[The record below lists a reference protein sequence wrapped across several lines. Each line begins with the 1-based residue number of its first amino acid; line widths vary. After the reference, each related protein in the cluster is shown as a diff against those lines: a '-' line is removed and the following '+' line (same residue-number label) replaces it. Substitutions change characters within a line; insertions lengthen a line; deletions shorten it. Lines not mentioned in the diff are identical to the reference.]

1 MASVGSAATD
11 MPVCARDPVTVRPM
25 GAEFSLVGEIDSALA
40 HGSPGRRAE
49 MLRHVTDLFI
59 DEADELSDQQ
69 VELFDDVI
77 MRLAAEI
84 EQSARTLLAIRLAPI
99 RNAPPRTIRN
109 LAFDDV
115 VNVAAPVLSQSERLD
130 DADLVEN
137 ARTKGQGHMLAISRR
152 SHLSEIVTDVLV
164 ERGDRQVLISTV
176 QNRAARFSNS
186 GFSKLVERSEADD
199 ELAIRVGE
207 RDGIPIDLFRKL
219 IKKASQSVRA
229 KLEAAQPELSQQI
242 SEAVAEVSDR
252 IELDAIARA
261 SDYSATP
268 MSIEGDRGSG
278 QLQEDDLMKLALTG
292 AVSEVIA
299 ALAGMG
305 DVPILFVE
313 KTIRQGQTESLLLL
327 ARAIG
332 LSWHTVKAILRLG
345 TRKRS
350 LSEIEIA
357 QLLASYER
365 LKPKTAQEIL
375 RFYRNREKL
384 HS

>member
-1 MASVGSAATD
+1 MKQ
-11 MPVCARDPVTVRPM
+11 R
-25 GAEFSLVGEIDSALA
+25 SLNY
-40 HGSPGRRAE
+40 
-49 MLRHVTDLFI
+49 
-59 DEADELSDQQ
+59 
-69 VELFDDVI
+69 
-77 MRLAAEI
+77 
-84 EQSARTLLAIRLAPI
+84 
-99 RNAPPRTIRN
+99 RN
-109 LAFDDV
+109 
-115 VNVAAPVLSQSERLD
+115 
-130 DADLVEN
+130 
-137 ARTKGQGHMLAISRR
+137 R
-152 SHLSEIVTDVLV
+152 S
-164 ERGDRQVLISTV
+164 
-176 QNRAARFSNS
+176 
-186 GFSKLVERSEADD
+186 
-199 ELAIRVGE
+199 
-207 RDGIPIDLFRKL
+207 
-219 IKKASQSVRA
+219 
-229 KLEAAQPELSQQI
+229 

-261 SDYSATP
+261 SDYSATL
-268 MSIEGDRGSG
+268 MSIEGGRGSG

-345 TRKRS
+345 ARKRS